1 MHQKRLTDRLTS
13 YWDLLR
19 KENTMPEFAKFNNSS
34 LSDVWDY
41 CVLFSVNPGGG
52 DKANTAGAIG
62 GAVLGGIA
70 GNMIG
75 TAAGTKQGMAVT
87 VEFNDGNVKAF
98 IQPADTNIQPGQPVN
113 VEFREDGA
121 YVVPV
126 QYAPAY

>member
-1 MHQKRLTDRLTS
+1 
-13 YWDLLR
+13 
-19 KENTMPEFAKFNNSS
+19 MPGERGGVPNVRAVGIEPARAIVGGAGGAELGGLAGSE
-34 LSDVWDY
+34 L
-41 CVLFSVNPGGG
+41 GGG

-87 VEFNDGNVKAF
+87 VQFDDGNVKAF
-98 IQPADTNIQPGQPVN
+98 VQPADTNIQPGQPVN

-126 QYAPAY
+126 QYAGGY